1 MKKILLMIAF
11 IAGTIS
17 FSMAQ
22 GGGGTPEERTQRN
35 LDRLKTTLSLNADQE
50 AKIKAIML
58 SQNKSQ
64 DSIRAAAG
72 EGADRAAIFQKLTPV
87 REANDK
93 KIMALLTDDQKK
105 AYTTYLEER
114 RQRMGGQ
121 GGGAPRPAG
130 Q

>member
-1 MKKILLMIAF
+1 MLALL
-11 IAGTIS
+11 AGTAS

-35 LDRLKTTLSLNADQE
+35 LDRLKTTLSLTADQE
-50 AKIKAIML
+50 AKVKLILLA
-58 SQNKSQ
+58 QNKSQ
-64 DSIRAAAG
+64 DSLRAAAG
-72 EGADRAAIFQKLTPV
+72 EGADRAAMFQKMGPI

-93 KIMALLTDDQKK
+93 KIMALLSDDQKK
-105 AYTTYLEER
+105 AYTKYLEER
-114 RQRMGGQ
+114 RQRMGQGGN